1 MRPFDPSRY
10 PDDPLR
16 LHARGMA
23 AVSVLVDV
31 LRRFPA
37 RRSLAPGPLP
47 LGTASRILE
56 RAVAAT
62 PLEREPQGN
71 GLGSEAVDVYVA
83 LASGVYQFDRVC
95 RLLYSVSPRDIRPE
109 LSSLDRLPPAP
120 LNLIYVA
127 HSGRSAHLREQ
138 DTTAL
143 SAINTATLCEHVDRF
158 CMTEKLVTA
167 ARGWLDRAALAS
179 SIGLAPGQHLLLVQ
193 SIGYPATP

>member
-1 MRPFDPSRY
+1 MRPFDPGRF

-37 RRSLAPGPLP
+37 RRNLAPGPLP
-47 LGTASRILE
+47 PGTASRILE
-56 RAVAAT
+56 WAVAAT
-62 PLEREPQGN
+62 PLEREPQDN

-83 LASGVYQFDRVC
+83 LASGIYQFDRVC
-95 RLLYSVSPRDIRPE
+95 RLLYSVSPRDIRLE
-109 LSSLDRLPPAP
+109 LSSLDRLPTAP

-127 HSGRSAHLREQ
+127 HSGHSPHLREQ

-158 CMTEKLVTA
+158 CMTEKLITA
-167 ARGWLDRAALAS
+167 ARGWLDRAALAR
-179 SIGLAPGQHLLLVQ
+179 SIGLAADQHLLLVQ